1 MAKYSKGIQEA
12 SKVLAEAL
20 HGDYQAQGLMK
31 ELVTEGT
38 VLNEAISTSDL
49 NAAFVTNINAAVL
62 KQYNDEELMWK
73 RIAKRNVVQ
82 DFKPQYFKEFD
93 WDFDLQVDELH
104 GHQVPSGSLARVPE
118 LDEYPTFRFSTAE
131 KQFQI
136 YKHGARLPFSWE
148 AVINDEWGFIASI
161 PGELTARA
169 LRTEESEVVSS
180 FVDANGPRAD
190 VFVAGV
196 NPVKTEF
203 ALTLDNLKAAKTEI
217 SQRKVNGR
225 NITVNKYALVVP
237 PALEETAK
245 SILAITQYEETVTI
259 GGAERRYTVATG
271 NGDVELVVM
280 PSLAWV
286 DKSNNVAN
294 TWYLVPA
301 GGSDGTRDTILQN
314 FLRRHESPELRI
326 SGNTGTYLG
335 GGAVPGLEGSL
346 LNDDVQ
352 YRVRHVV
359 TGFVLNSAALF
370 AARATA

>member
-20 HGDYQAQGLMK
+20 HGDYRAQGLMK

-38 VLNEAISTSDL
+38 ALNEAISTSDL

-62 KQYNDEELMWK
+62 QQYNKAELQWK
-73 RIAKRNVVQ
+73 KIAQRNEVQ

-136 YKHGARLPFSWE
+136 YKHGARLGFSWE
-148 AVINDEWGFIASI
+148 SVINDEWNFIASI
-161 PGELTARA
+161 PGTLTERA
-169 LRTEESEVVSS
+169 LRTEESEVVRS
-180 FVDANGPRAD
+180 FVDANGPRSD
-190 VFVAGV
+190 VFVTDINAVRTG
-196 NPVKTEF
+196 F
-203 ALTLDNLKAAKTEI
+203 SLTLDNLKAAKEEVAN
-217 SQRKVNGR
+217 RKVNG
-225 NITVNKYALVVP
+225 NYISVNKFALVVP
-237 PALEETAK
+237 KALEQTARQL
-245 SILAITQYEETVTI
+245 LAITQYEETVAVD
-259 GGAERRYTVATG
+259 GVERKYTVTSS
-271 NGDVELVVM
+271 NSDVELVVM
-280 PSLAWV
+280 DSLTWV
-286 DKSNNVAN
+286 NKSAN
-294 TWYLVPA
+294 AGKTWFLVPYA
-301 GGSDGTRDTILQN
+301 GNDGTRVSILQN
-314 FLRRHESPELRI
+314 FLKRHANPELRI

-359 TGFVLNSAALF
+359 AAIALHSEAMF
-370 AARATA
+370 AAIGS

>member
-31 ELVTEGT
+31 ELVTEGYL
-38 VLNEAISTSDL
+38 LNEAISTSDL

-148 AVINDEWGFIASI
+148 AVINDEWNFISSI

-190 VFVAGV
+190 VFVTGV
-196 NPVKTEF
+196 NPVKTNF

-225 NITVNKYALVVP
+225 NVTVGKYALVVP

-286 DKSNNVAN
+286 DKSANVAN

-301 GGSDGTRDTILQN
+301 GGSDGTRDSILQN

-346 LNDDVQ
+346 LNDDIQ